1 MYVVLCRPNF
11 SQSVLNPLVLLCG
24 FLLYGLLVLKILI
37 DYALY
42 LAVCAS
48 PVLENDKQETELAT
62 KVGTK
67 PKQRRRILFT
77 RAQVLQLERRFR
89 IQKYLS
95 APEREHLARMIN
107 LTPTQVK
114 IWFQNHRYKCRR
126 QSETDD
132 DFPKDDP
139 FQHLYYPYPVPPVPT
154 YPESRQPFFHAG
166 CSSPFAPYMVNRNL
180 ACLDQMQC
188 SGNFPLN
195 AVPFQPSNTGFP
207 VSFHSGLSL
216 DSYMAPCKL

>member
-1 MYVVLCRPNF
+1 MLDFYTNVMK
-11 SQSVLNPLVLLCG
+11 
-24 FLLYGLLVLKILI
+24 FLS
-37 DYALY
+37 
-42 LAVCAS
+42 AVITS
-48 PVLENDKQETELAT
+48 SSSMTTKKDTECPT
-62 KVGTK
+62 KSETK

-126 QSETDD
+126 QNETED
-132 DFPKDDP
+132 DFTRDDP
-139 FQHLYYPYPVPPVPT
+139 LQQLYYPFPCPPVPS
-154 YPESRQPFFHAG
+154 YPDNRQPFYHAG
-166 CSSPFAPYMVNRNL
+166 CSSPFAPYMINRNL
-180 ACLDQMQC
+180 ACLEQIQC

-195 AVPFQPSNTGFP
+195 AVPFQPTSTGFP
-207 VSFHSGLSL
+207 VNFHSGLSL
-216 DSYMAPCKL
+216 DSYMPPCKL

>member
-1 MYVVLCRPNF
+1 MPRYSGQIELF
-11 SQSVLNPLVLLCG
+11 VLNPASNTRH
-24 FLLYGLLVLKILI
+24 FIS
-37 DYALY
+37 
-42 LAVCAS
+42 AVYAS
-48 PVLENDKQETELAT
+48 PTLNKEKKEAELST
-62 KVGTK
+62 KSETK

-126 QSETDD
+126 QNDTDED
-132 DFPKDDP
+132 VSRDDP
-139 FQHLYYPYPVPPVPT
+139 FQHLYYPYPCPPVPS
-154 YPESRQPFFHAG
+154 YPDNRQPFFHAG

-180 ACLDQMQC
+180 ACLEQIQC

-195 AVPFQPSNTGFP
+195 PVPFQPTSTGFP
-207 VSFHSGLSL
+207 VNFHSGLAL